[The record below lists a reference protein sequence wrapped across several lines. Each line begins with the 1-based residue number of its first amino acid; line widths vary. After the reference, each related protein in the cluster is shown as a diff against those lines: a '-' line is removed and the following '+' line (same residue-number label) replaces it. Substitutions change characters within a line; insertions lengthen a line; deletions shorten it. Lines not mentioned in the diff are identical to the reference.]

1 MVILR
6 VAGHLLVLFGIVAGV
21 LLFLPAF
28 GQGLETSPSG
38 LWFLF
43 LACILGGLLLAGIA
57 ASSVPRSLLRMTGG
71 ILVLFT
77 LAAVAVLLLSAVG
90 WVYPI
95 DTTNLW
101 ILFLFCLP
109 FGLVL
114 VLIGEKVGSQKAEAA

>member
-1 MVILR
+1 MMILR

-28 GQGLETSPSG
+28 GQGLETSLSG

-57 ASSVPRSLLRMTGG
+57 SSTVPRALLRMTGAV
-71 ILVLFT
+71 LVLFT
-77 LAAVAVLLLSAVG
+77 LAAVVVLLLAALG

-114 VLIGEKVGSQKAEAA
+114 VLIGEKVGSRKAAAG